1 MPFFSFP
8 DSLKPTEALDLLLNI
23 PQDCVCSSKP
33 VGITKAAT
41 FVISTNI
48 FDTIDDIK
56 ADDLGVWVHKG
67 KPIRRYKVNRSES
80 GAVYGADLTKEA
92 GEDVYQLI
100 RVYYHH
106 KHTPTFRRTLF
117 YASCKLPSILT
128 S

>member
-1 MPFFSFP
+1 M
-8 DSLKPTEALDLLLNI
+8 LLNI

-41 FVISTNI
+41 NKAATFVISTKI
-48 FDTIDDIK
+48 LDTIDDIK
-56 ADDLGVWVHKG
+56 ADDLGARVHKG
-67 KPIRRYKVNRSES
+67 KPIRRYKVNCSES
-80 GAVYGADLTKEA
+80 GAMNGADLTKEA
-92 GEDVYQLI
+92 GEHVYQLI

-106 KHTPTFRRTLF
+106 KHTPMFRRTLF